1 MAGSK
6 NPRARLLHIRGVI
19 GGERRWFRDRAPMVF
34 HTTGERPPSTLIAV
48 PVM

>member
-1 MAGSK
+1 MRCDEVTAGLK
-6 NPRARLLHIRGVI
+6 QTETALKEFGGAALYLL
-19 GGERRWFRDRAPMVF
+19 VF